1 MSKRFPIACCA
12 AIALAS
18 CTSADPFDGLAPARQ
33 TGGPRIVFDLTR
45 KPFPEVPFP
54 NDVLTRIDRSS
65 PTGLRLN
72 ASLVAPSQV
81 ERDLRSRLDSLDGF
95 GTFAPITVAF
105 DVDINVDDLFARQND
120 PDPTNHAV
128 RLVEIDS
135 GKEWPLDF
143 GIGSHAHFPVALVSP
158 PGPYFFGDPFAEE
171 NNLLFPTRGPFANLL
186 HPPDPAFPALHGNV
200 AQADEDLLEFYERST
215 HTLILRPVLP
225 LRERTRYAILLTN
238 KLRDGEDRAV
248 VPPGSGINH
257 PGQTNELRPLLA
269 HLPAGV
275 QLPDIAY
282 TWAFTTQTVVADLE
296 AIANGLNAR
305 VGPPSLGILFGQF
318 PIQVGAPELD
328 PPGQY
333 RTLMTLLPEHDP
345 RPAGA
350 VPGTNPRL
358 PKDVLYRVTAAEVLS
373 FLADPTVARVL
384 GGATPALQ
392 QSFGY
397 VDYFVSGTYLSPSFL
412 DATDQPPQDT
422 GFQANLGE
430 GTVRAVGRQ
439 VPFFLAVP
447 KQTTLHRPPFPAVI
461 VGHEFGGNR
470 VADTLALAGTF
481 AKFGLASISID
492 AFGHGIGVDPS
503 TAAAMRAA
511 GAARG
516 MGAFVDAILTTRA
529 RDVNNDAVPDP
540 GGEFFSAQ
548 LFHTRDVLRQS
559 VADWFQLSK
568 LLRSFDGTGIFYFFL
583 NPANGDLV
591 ATRAGDFN
599 GDGIPDVGGL
609 PTFPNETDS
618 GDGDPTAKPPVPPS
632 IQYPKDSPN
641 PGSDTFVF
649 GQSLGG
655 LLAGIMPALD
665 PGIRAA
671 VVASSGGGLTDIALR
686 TSLPAIVNGV
696 LLQMMGPFVVTCPY
710 SAGLAR
716 CAPGEPDA
724 QPTLVMVV
732 NELNRERHVPIA
744 PLALQPGDKLS
755 VRNLAQA
762 PQGTPCSGDPLQ
774 GCATAAADVNGNVR
788 VAFTADAP
796 VLSVPPPGTPV
807 AVLAPG
813 NALRIEISGSTN
825 RTIDTFGFDSTLNGV
840 TYRTGDPLVAPGRGY
855 GRTRN
860 TPEFRRLVQ
869 LAQTVLEPADPINY
883 APYWFQSQLAGPG
896 NSRVRIDGSLTG
908 PAPTLVVGTVGDPAI
923 PVSSAIALARA
934 AGIVEMNQPDPAYG
948 IPIDQV
954 LIEAGVVE
962 GAART
967 QRFASSTFGPRADLA
982 GHVRCDDPAG
992 CNGPVLV
999 DPSGYSCDAAGAN
1012 CTDGFNAP
1020 RLNPPLQQQLLKPVK
1035 MPDGSTTFSGLLLP
1049 YLSPTGQHG
1058 FTSPQAGKAFDIDRY
1073 LANLIGRYFETKG
1086 AEVRFD
1092 RCQAAEPVGQTPECP
1107 WMAPPPP

>member
-1 MSKRFPIACCA
+1 MSKLSLPIACCA

-18 CTSADPFDGLAPARQ
+18 CMSADSFDGLAPAQQ

-72 ASLVAPSQV
+72 VSLVAPSQT
-81 ERDLRSRLDSLDGF
+81 ERDLRGRLDSLDGF

-105 DVDINVDDLFARQND
+105 DADIDVVDLFARQSD
-120 PDPTNHAV
+120 PDPRNHAV

-143 GIGSHAHFPVALVSP
+143 GVGPHAHFPAAMVST
-158 PGPYFFGDPFAEE
+158 PGPYFFADPFADE
-171 NNLLFPTRGPFANLL
+171 NNLLFPTRGPLANLL
-186 HPPDPAFPALHGNV
+186 HPLDPAFPASHGNV
-200 AQADEDLLEFYERST
+200 AQQDEDLLEFYERST

-225 LRERTRYAILLTN
+225 LHEQIRYAVLLTN
-238 KLRDGEDRAV
+238 KLRDGQARAV

-257 PGQTNELRPLLA
+257 PGQTNELRPVLA

-275 QLPDIAY
+275 QLADIAY
-282 TWAFTTQTVVADLE
+282 AWAFSTQTVVADLQ

-305 VGPPSLGILFGQF
+305 VGRPSLTILFSQF
-318 PIQVGAPELD
+318 PVQVGAPELAQGD
-328 PPGQY
+328 Y

-345 RPAGA
+345 GF
-350 VPGTNPRL
+350 PGTDPRI
-358 PKDVLYRVTAAEVLS
+358 PTDALYRVTPAEVLS
-373 FLADPTVARVL
+373 FLADPAVAQVL
-384 GGATPALQ
+384 GAATPALT
-392 QSFGY
+392 QSFEY

-412 DATDQPPQDT
+412 DVTDQSPQDT
-422 GFQANLGE
+422 SFQVDLGA
-430 GTVRAVGRQ
+430 GTARAVGKQ
-439 VPFFLAVP
+439 VPFFLVVP
-447 KQTTLHRPPFPAVI
+447 KQTTLHRAPFPTVI

-492 AFGHGIGVDPS
+492 AFGNGIGVDAS
-503 TAAAMRAA
+503 RAAAIRAA
-511 GAARG
+511 GVRRG
-516 MGAFVDAILTTRA
+516 MGKFVDAILTSRA
-529 RDVNNDAVPDP
+529 RDVNDDGVPDP
-540 GGEFFSAQ
+540 GGDFFSAQ
-548 LFHTRDVLRQS
+548 LFHTRDALRQT

-568 LLRSFDGTGIFYFFL
+568 LVRSFDGTGLFYFFI
-583 NPANGDLV
+583 NAANGDLV

-599 GDGIPDVGGL
+599 GDGIPDIGGL
-609 PTFPNETDS
+609 PTFPNDTFLNDKS
-618 GDGDPTAKPPVPPS
+618 FG
-632 IQYPKDSPN
+632 YPKDSAN
-641 PGSDTFVF
+641 PGSDIFVF

-671 VVASSGGGLTDIALR
+671 VVASTGGGLTDIALR
-686 TSLPAIVNGV
+686 TSLPVIVNGV
-696 LLQMMGPFVVTCPY
+696 LLQMVGPFVVTCPY
-710 SAGLAR
+710 SAGLGR
-716 CAPGEPDA
+716 CAPGEADA
-724 QPTLVMVV
+724 QPSLVMVV
-732 NELNRERHVPIA
+732 NEVNGERHVPIA

-755 VRNLAQA
+755 VRNLSQA
-762 PQGTPCSGDPLQ
+762 PPGTPCSGDPLQ
-774 GCATAAADVNGNVR
+774 GCATGTADANGNVR

-796 VLSVPPPGTPV
+796 ILSVPAPGTPV
-807 AVLAPG
+807 AVLLPG
-813 NALRIEISGSTN
+813 NALRIEISGSTV
-825 RTIDTFGFDSTLNGV
+825 RTIDTFGFDSTFNGV
-840 TYRTGDPLVAPGRGY
+840 TYRAGDPLVAPGRGY

-883 APYWFQSQLAGPG
+883 APYWFQNQISGFG
-896 NSRVRIDGSLTG
+896 NPRLGSDG
-908 PAPTLVVGTVGDPAI
+908 PAPTLVVGTVGDPSL

-967 QRFASSTFGPRADLA
+967 QRFASSTFGPRADLP

-999 DPSGYSCDAAGAN
+999 DPSGYSCDATGAN
-1012 CTDGFNAP
+1012 CTDGLDVP
-1020 RLNPPLQQQLLKPVK
+1020 RLNPPLQQQLLKPVR
-1035 MPDGSTTFSGLLLP
+1035 MLDGSTAFSGLLLP

-1058 FTSPQAGKAFDIDRY
+1058 FKSPQPQKAFDMDRY

-1086 AEVRFD
+1086 REVRFD
-1092 RCQAAEPVGQTPECP
+1092 RCQAAEPVDPTPECP
-1107 WMAPPPP
+1107 WMAPPPR